1 MIYVTKTHED
11 SKIPTKAH
19 YHDAGFDLYARID
32 KDKIIYPGESVVI
45 GTGIKVSVTEGYVMQ
60 ICNRSGLA
68 SKHQL
73 FVGAEI
79 VDPGYSNEV
88 FVNLHN
94 LGKLDY
100 TIKNG
105 DRIAQFLVYQVSANM
120 LELDPQNYKTKM
132 ETFERGMGGF
142 GSSGK

>member
-1 MIYVTKTHED
+1 MIYVTKLTED

-19 YHDAGFDLYARID
+19 YHDAGFDLYARLE
-32 KDKIIYPGESVVI
+32 KDRIIYPGESAVI
-45 GTGIKVSVTEGYVMQ
+45 GTGIKVAVTEGYVMQ

-88 FVNLHN
+88 FVNIHN
-94 LGKLDY
+94 FGKLDY
-100 TIKNG
+100 TIKDG

-120 LELDPQNYKTKM
+120 LELDPEKY
-132 ETFERGMGGF
+132 ETMMKSFDRGMGGF